1 MNAARLMR
9 FLLLALVAGMPFG
22 LQAQDLVHSEKSLYR
37 QVLVYEDGETRC
49 MCFTVRCSKGRQT
62 CIYIKNP
69 DQLALGYSTMMLSS
83 LYIEPNPKSI
93 LIVGLGGGVLPRTL
107 AQLVP
112 NAQIDVVEIDPAV
125 TRVAEKYFL
134 FKQGPKM
141 QVSEVD
147 GRVFVKRAIRE
158 KKTYDIIMLD
168 AFDHEYIPE
177 HLLTQEFLEEVK
189 TLMHPGSVL
198 AANTFSGSGL
208 YDYESVTYQKVF
220 GEFYNLKT
228 LNRVILARIGGLP
241 TMAQITENT
250 SLFESALAK
259 FKMSADD
266 VIPLFNKRVD
276 WDPKARI
283 LTDQYSPAN
292 LLNSR

>member
-1 MNAARLMR
+1 MLFR
-9 FLLLALVAGMPFG
+9 
-22 LQAQDLVHSEKSLYR
+22 S

-62 CIYIKNP
+62 CIYVKNP

-147 GRVFVKRAIRE
+147 GRVFVKRAIRD

-189 TLMHPGSVL
+189 ALMHPGSVL

-208 YDYESVTYQKVF
+208 YDFESVTYQKVF

-228 LNRVILARIGGLP
+228 QNRVILARIGGLP

-250 SLFESALAK
+250 GLFESALAK
-259 FKMSADD
+259 FRMSADD